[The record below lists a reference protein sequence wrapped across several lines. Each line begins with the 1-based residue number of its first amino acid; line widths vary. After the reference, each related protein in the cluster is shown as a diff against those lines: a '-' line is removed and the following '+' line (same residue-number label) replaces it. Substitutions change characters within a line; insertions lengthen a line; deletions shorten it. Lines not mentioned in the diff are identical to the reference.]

1 MRPARALTILSTLV
15 LVSVAPS
22 VARGNGD
29 PAASGPP
36 TVFERFVLSACT
48 PCIRESYPV
57 GTVATPPLPPPGPA
71 RPAGSAPA
79 GRPGEIVVEVVRAQ
93 QPGRPDWR
101 SLALR
106 VSLSVTTT
114 PGGERYRLG
123 TGLMDAADVP
133 ALAQAVGEMTR
144 LAAATETSPAA
155 ETVDVDF
162 HGGTLRIGVLRLRGE
177 AVAYVQT
184 GDLPVL
190 MQRAVW
196 EVPTTLYLPLAEL
209 PALAAVLGRAAATLE
224 TVRGARP

>member
-1 MRPARALTILSTLV
+1 MRSTRLLAVLSSLALVSGTPSPARA
-15 LVSVAPS
+15 
-22 VARGNGD
+22 NGD

-57 GTVATPPLPPPGPA
+57 GAVATPALPPPGPA
-71 RPAGSAPA
+71 RPGGGSPV
-79 GRPGEIVVEVVRAQ
+79 GRPGEIVVEVLRAQ
-93 QPGRPDWR
+93 QPGRPDWK

-106 VSLSVTTT
+106 VTLSVMTS

-123 TGLMDAADVP
+123 TGLMDASDVP
-133 ALAQAVGEMTR
+133 ALAQAVTEMVR
-144 LAAATETSPAA
+144 LAAATETPPAA

-184 GDLPVL
+184 GDLPTL

-196 EVPTTLYLPLAEL
+196 EVPTTLYLPVAEL
-209 PALAAVLGRAAATLE
+209 PALAAVLGRATTTLE
-224 TVRGARP
+224 TVRAR